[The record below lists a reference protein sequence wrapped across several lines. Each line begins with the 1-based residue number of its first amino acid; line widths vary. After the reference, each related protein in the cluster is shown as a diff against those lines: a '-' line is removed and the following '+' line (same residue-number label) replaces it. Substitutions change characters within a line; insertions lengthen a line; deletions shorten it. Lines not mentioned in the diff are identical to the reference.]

1 MMEKKKILLK
11 YSFLPESDTK
21 HLGLYSPDGTSL
33 WNMQHGHLGTKWG
46 AGVVAGN
53 IIPIG

>member
-11 YSFLPESDTK
+11 YSFLPESDTQ
-21 HLGLYSPDGTSL
+21 HLGLYSTDGTSL